1 MFGMAAAAITVP
13 LPQLP
18 SKRLVIPST
27 TGDSDMR
34 IEVNGVER
42 MRIYSSGNVSIGCIN
57 PSYKLKL
64 NV

>member
-1 MFGMAAAAITVP
+1 MFGMAAVAITVP
-13 LPQLP
+13 LPQLDP
-18 SKRLVIPST
+18 KRLVIPPT

-34 IEVNGVER
+34 IGVER
-42 MRIYSSGNVSIGCIN
+42 MRIYSNGNVGIGCIN